1 MSSPTSNVLPAS
13 ILPSSIVILDTGPLG
28 LVSNPKAT
36 PDNDACRLWLD
47 ALVAQGRR
55 VIVPEIADYEA
66 RRELL
71 RANKPNGILRLNR
84 VKDALEYM
92 PITTSAM
99 LLAADLWAQARQHGQ
114 PTADI
119 HALDGDVILCAQAL
133 SLGVPASD
141 IVVATVNV
149 GHLARFLT
157 AKRWQDIV

>member
-1 MSSPTSNVLPAS
+1 MSATNR
-13 ILPSSIVILDTGPLG
+13 IVILDTGPLG

-47 ALVAQGRR
+47 DLVAQGRR
-55 VIVPEIADYEA
+55 VLVPEIADYEA

-71 RANKPNGILRLNR
+71 RANKPNGLLRLDR
-84 VKDALEYM
+84 VKAALEYV
-92 PITTSAM
+92 PITTEAM
-99 LLAADLWAQARQHGQ
+99 LLAADMWAQARQQGQ

-133 SLGVPASD
+133 TLGVPAED
-141 IVVATVNV
+141 LVVATVNV

-157 AKRWQDIV
+157 AKRWQDIP